1 MGRRSSSMAASA
13 SSEVDAPPG
22 GAFPSRSSGI
32 VQSGVHGSTHSYD
45 HHGVCF
51 CWQPPPGLS
60 LARAAID
67 VEQKSNPSDRYMPA
81 RFGLPSD
88 VFLRRWTATEA
99 LAKVLDQPVLDFVKK
114 RGLSPEADY
123 YWTLHPSGAWLLRID
138 HPTHWVTVAAI
149 L

>member
-1 MGRRSSSMAASA
+1 MVRRSSSMAASA
-13 SSEVDAPPG
+13 SKAAKTPG
-22 GAFPSRSSGI
+22 AGLPCDSPGT
-32 VQSGVHGSTHSYD
+32 VLSGVRGPIRSYD

-51 CWQPPPGLS
+51 SWQPPPGLS

-67 VEQKSNPSDRYMPA
+67 VEGMSNPSESYMRA

-99 LAKVLDQPVLDFVKK
+99 LAKVLDQPILDFVKTH
-114 RGLSPEADY
+114 GLSLEAGDC
-123 YWTLHPSGAWLLRID
+123 WTRHRLGPWLLRID

>member
-1 MGRRSSSMAASA
+1 MARRSSSMAASA
-13 SSEVDAPPG
+13 SNPVNALPG
-22 GAFPSRSSGI
+22 AGFPSGSRGT
-32 VQSGVHGSTHSYD
+32 VLSGVRGSIRSYD

-51 CWQPPPGLS
+51 CWQPPPRLS

-67 VEQKSNPSDRYMPA
+67 VEEKSNPSDSYLGA

-88 VFLRRWTATEA
+88 AFLRRWTATEA
-99 LAKVLDQPVLDFVKK
+99 LAKVLDQPVLDFIKK
-114 RGLSPEADY
+114 QGLLLEARCC
-123 YWTLHPSGAWLLRID
+123 WTHHPLGPWLLRID